1 MKKLS
6 VSFSVILSFLLL
18 LSGLSISGTAVA
30 QSKKKQMI
38 AKEKIE
44 MDALALAFAQCKLN
58 LLRYE
63 SAHKPNNKNLVK
75 ELDQFARI
83 QNNLHMQIWIK
94 YQHDEN
100 SRDKLEKK
108 KKIAEKKLSVCIKY
122 QNILDATAND
132 QEKSKTDKKE

>member
-75 ELDQFARI
+75 ELDHFARI
-83 QNNLHMQIWIK
+83 QNKLHMQIWVK
-94 YQHDEN
+94 YQKDEKD
-100 SRDKLEKK
+100 RDKLEKELK
-108 KKIAEKKLSVCIKY
+108 NAEKKLSVCIKY
-122 QNILDATAND
+122 QNILNSTDNE
-132 QEKSKTDKKE
+132 QEKAKTNRKE